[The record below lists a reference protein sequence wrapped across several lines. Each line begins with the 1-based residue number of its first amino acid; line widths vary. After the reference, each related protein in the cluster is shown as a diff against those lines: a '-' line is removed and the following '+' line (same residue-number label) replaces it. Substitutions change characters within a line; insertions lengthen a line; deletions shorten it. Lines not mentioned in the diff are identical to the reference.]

1 MMSEKEKSFSSFIK
15 RKAKLY
21 FIDALGAMAFGLF
34 ATLLVGTILN
44 TLGKSFNIAFLT
56 DVLWPLAQ
64 KATGPAIAVAIATAM
79 AAPSLVVY
87 AATVVGIA
95 GNELGGPMGVYIATI
110 VAVEFGKLVS
120 RKTKID
126 IIVTPAIT
134 VLTGVFVANFVGP
147 IIGNFMN
154 LLGAIIIN
162 ATDKAP
168 FFMGIIVSVVVG
180 IVLTLPISSA
190 ALSMMLSLSSL
201 AGGAAT
207 IGCCCQMVGFAVMS
221 YRDNKIEGLVAQG
234 LGTSM
239 LQMPNI
245 VRKPL
250 IIIPPI
256 LSSAILGPVST
267 MVFKLEN
274 TPLGSGMGT
283 SGLVGQIST
292 FAAMPDVPFT
302 KLLGI
307 ILLMHIILPG
317 LVTFAIYEV
326 LYRKGLIQDGDM
338 KLYFK

>member
-1 MMSEKEKSFSSFIK
+1 MSNKEKSFSSFIN

-44 TLGKSFNIAFLT
+44 TIGKSFNIIFLT

-79 AAPSLVVY
+79 SAPSLVVY

-95 GNELGGPMGVYIATI
+95 GNDLGGPMGVYIATI

-147 IIGNFMN
+147 YIGNFMN

-162 ATDKAP
+162 ATNKAP

-190 ALSMMLSLSSL
+190 ALSMMLSLSFL

-221 YRDNKIEGLVAQG
+221 YRDNKVEGLVAQG

-292 FAAMPDVPFT
+292 FAAMPDVPFM

-317 LVTFAIYEV
+317 LVTFVIYEV

>member
-1 MMSEKEKSFSSFIK
+1 MSGTEKTFSSFIK

-44 TLGKSFNIAFLT
+44 TLGKSFNIVFLT

-162 ATDKAP
+162 ATEKAP

-190 ALSMMLSLSSL
+190 ALSMMLSLSSP

-250 IIIPPI
+250 IIILLI

-292 FAAMPDVPFT
+292 FAAMPDVPFM